1 MYVCMYECA
10 RTLEDFGKEMERARV
25 QYQQGEVS
33 ELVIKAASYVKG
45 SSKSDDILHD
55 VKRSRAMKS
64 LLSNMMQ
71 VGSQDNY
78 QGNFEMRDLDED
90 WDGDGDDAN
99 AHPTDDN
106 ISVMTGASGNYA
118 PSMDGSSAANIEA
131 YLEQQLESRDVFDSF
146 HGDEHGLLAGKQR
159 RDLDN
164 DNESQSTVR
173 SIQHLPIQT
182 TKEEKPSLNK
192 ETSEKWNHLTNPFQ
206 QVMKPFVSL
215 VCMPRTLR
223 CSEVMLIYR
232 AN

>member
-1 MYVCMYECA
+1 M
-10 RTLEDFGKEMERARV
+10 
-25 QYQQGEVS
+25 
-33 ELVIKAASYVKG
+33 
-45 SSKSDDILHD
+45 
-55 VKRSRAMKS
+55 SR
-64 LLSNMMQ
+64 
-71 VGSQDNY
+71 D
-78 QGNFEMRDLDED
+78 
-90 WDGDGDDAN
+90 DGDGDDAN

-118 PSMDGSSAANIEA
+118 LSMDGSSAANKEA
-131 YLEQQLESRDVFDSF
+131 YAEQQLESRDVFDCY

-182 TKEEKPSLNK
+182 SKEEKPPLIK

-223 CSEVMLIYR
+223 CSEVMLISNRVIWVLVMSILYVICMYVGR
-232 AN
+232 AGAILCASCKFPTLAVGVLLKLTGWTRMAPSFRGAYSSRAVSFIYIHC